1 MNLEEK
7 LKKLVFLSQERCK
20 FVENPE
26 EFIKNKIEEFK
37 DLLDKER
44 SKMHKRLFETTKR
57 FNNSLA
63 LFDKKKINAIK
74 FYTDCLKKDAKKA
87 LAPVYV
93 YYKGNKI
100 VVPNSFYSNFN
111 IADTEIFLEY
121 LEEDDRKKNIIT
133 DEDRA
138 KARLLNCNLDYVYL
152 QELINKVNTSS
163 DLVVTV
169 KTKDGSIINI
179 HRQEKDVDV
188 EMPNEIIVEPLKVK

>member
-37 DLLDKER
+37 ELLEER
-44 SKMHKRLFETTKR
+44 SKIMHKRLFETTKR
-57 FNNSLA
+57 FNNRLA
-63 LFDKKKINAIK
+63 LFDKEKINAIK
-74 FYTDCLKKDAKKA
+74 FYTDCLKKEAKEA
-87 LAPVYV
+87 LTPVYV

-111 IADTEIFLEY
+111 IADTDIFLEY

-188 EMPNEIIVEPLKVK
+188 EMPNEIIVEPLQVK

>member
-7 LKKLVFLSQERCK
+7 LKKLVLLSQERYK

-44 SKMHKRLFETTKR
+44 SKMHKGLFETTKR
-57 FNNSLA
+57 FNNRLA
-63 LFDKKKINAIK
+63 LFDKKKTNAIK

-87 LAPVYV
+87 LTPVYV

-100 VVPNSFYSNFN
+100 AVPNSFYSNFN
-111 IADTEIFLEY
+111 VAVTEIFLEY

>member
-37 DLLDKER
+37 ELLEEH
-44 SKMHKRLFETTKR
+44 SKIMHKRLFETTKR
-57 FNNSLA
+57 FNNRLA
-63 LFDKKKINAIK
+63 LFDKKKTNAIK
-74 FYTDCLKKDAKKA
+74 LYTDCLKKDAKKA
-87 LAPVYV
+87 LTPVYV

-111 IADTEIFLEY
+111 IAEAEIFLEY

>member
-7 LKKLVFLSQERCK
+7 LKKLVLLSQVRCK

-37 DLLDKER
+37 ELLEER
-44 SKMHKRLFETTKR
+44 SKIMHKRLFETTKR
-57 FNNSLA
+57 FNNRLA
-63 LFDKKKINAIK
+63 LFDKEKINAIK
-74 FYTDCLKKDAKKA
+74 FYTDCLKKEAKEA
-87 LAPVYV
+87 LTPVYV

-100 VVPNSFYSNFN
+100 VVPNSFYSSFN
-111 IADTEIFLEY
+111 IAETEIFLEY

-188 EMPNEIIVEPLKVK
+188 EMPNEIIVEPLQVK

>member
-1 MNLEEK
+1 MDLEEK
-7 LKKLVFLSQERCK
+7 LKKLVLLSQERYK

-26 EFIKNKIEEFK
+26 EFINNKIEEFK
-37 DLLDKER
+37 DLLDK
-44 SKMHKRLFETTKR
+44 SKIHKRLFETTKR
-57 FNNSLA
+57 FNNRLA
-63 LFDKKKINAIK
+63 LFNKKKTNIIK

-87 LAPVYV
+87 LTPVYV

-111 IADTEIFLEY
+111 VAVTEIFLEY

-138 KARLLNCNLDYVYL
+138 KARLLNCNLDYAYL
-152 QELINKVNTSS
+152 QELINKVNASS

>member
-7 LKKLVFLSQERCK
+7 LKKLVLLSQERYK

-57 FNNSLA
+57 FNNRLA
-63 LFDKKKINAIK
+63 LFDKKKTNAIK

-87 LAPVYV
+87 LTPVYV

-111 IADTEIFLEY
+111 VAVTEIFLEY